1 VPALTG
7 QCPDPAWG
15 AWTLTRMLPHGMVA
29 KHRFGMLARWVSPEA
44 RQGDLS
50 QGSFTAPPEASNSR
64 ANKSFALA
72 GPACI
77 MVRKLIASSLPKI
90 RQGLA
95 RISSYGVRSYQP
107 PSGSACSAVSWI
119 VRTSVM
125 VPLISAAM

>member
-1 VPALTG
+1 MPALTG

-15 AWTLTRMLPHGMVA
+15 AWTLTRMLPHGVVA
-29 KHRFGMLARWVSPEA
+29 KHRFGMLARWVSSEA

-50 QGSFTAPPEASNSR
+50 QGSLTAPSEVSNSR
-64 ANKSFALA
+64 TNKSFALA

-95 RISSYGVRSYQP
+95 RISSYEALGPQFPGS
-107 PSGSACSAVSWI
+107 SGQVSWCH
-119 VRTSVM
+119 
-125 VPLISAAM
+125 